1 MDIAS
6 KKKGEG
12 TNLIQREKSDWTRK
26 DRLLLLFFV
35 LIEVGNGV
43 EIYLPGNIVI
53 KILSQMAVQF
63 CPMF

>member
-1 MDIAS
+1 MVTAS
-6 KKKGEG
+6 KKKDEG
-12 TNLIQREKSDWTRK
+12 NNLIQRDKSDWTRK

-53 KILSQMAVQF
+53 TILSQMAVQF